1 MGHAPPD
8 DVPRGPPQRGPLA
21 WHRGIG
27 PSAPQAWRWPAIRAP
42 MSRLRRLAGTLGQ
55 LGTLTA
61 WYVVLLAIGLALALW
76 AMP

>member
-1 MGHAPPD
+1 
-8 DVPRGPPQRGPLA
+8 
-21 WHRGIG
+21 
-27 PSAPQAWRWPAIRAP
+27 
-42 MSRLRRLAGTLGQ
+42 MSWLRRLMGTLGQ